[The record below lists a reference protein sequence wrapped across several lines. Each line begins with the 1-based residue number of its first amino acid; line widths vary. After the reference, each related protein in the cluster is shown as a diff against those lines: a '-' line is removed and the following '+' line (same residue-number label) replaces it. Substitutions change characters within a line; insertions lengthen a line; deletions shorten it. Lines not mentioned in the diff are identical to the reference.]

1 METAHIRN
9 SDAIGSFEAAQLLGV
24 SHGTLRN
31 RIADGSIVPLI
42 KLPGRTGAYVFE
54 RSTVEAFAKTLAGH
68 LNEVAG

>member
-1 METAHIRN
+1 METAHKRN
-9 SDAIGSFEAAQLLGV
+9 SDVIGSFEAAQLLGV

-54 RSTVEAFAKTLAGH
+54 RTAVEALVQTLAGH
-68 LNEVAG
+68 HNEVAG